1 MVSIE
6 MAMIKAS
13 VRLNHPPFRFKWID
27 ESPIN
32 EWLVANVGIGESFRN
47 HKVKPRPWYVEH
59 CEGYLVYYFIREED
73 AVMFSLRWQ

>member
-13 VRLNHPPFRFKWID
+13 VRLNHPPFPNFWID

-32 EWLVANVGIGESFRN
+32 EWLVANIGIGESFRN
-47 HKVKPRPWYVEH
+47 HKVKHRPWYVEH
-59 CEGYLVYYFIREED
+59 REGYLLYHFVREED

>member
-1 MVSIE
+1 
-6 MAMIKAS
+6 MIQAS

-47 HKVKPRPWYVEH
+47 HKVKQHPWYVEH
-59 CEGYLVYYFIREED
+59 REGYLLYHFVRKED
-73 AVMFSLRWQ
+73 AVMFSLRWS